1 MEGGMV
7 AKHSFTLVV
16 AKPVELTDSLADDL
30 YAAGCEDATPGSS
43 DGVMVVEFH
52 REAASLEEA
61 IRSAI
66 ADVRRTGLEIA
77 RVEIDA
83 AVVGPAA

>member
-1 MEGGMV
+1 
-7 AKHSFTLVV
+7 
-16 AKPVELTDSLADDL
+16 
-30 YAAGCEDATPGSS
+30 
-43 DGVMVVEFH
+43 MVVEFH